1 MHFLELPLRWAD
13 RQYLTQHGPCPQNRF
28 ILWMMLYSHTL
39 LEKPLAFLTFGSA
52 VSCWGSG
59 SARAVCGPSNTG
71 LWLRCPFWQRQKLSR
86 FTWALLEGL
95 PSCRWALSS
104 PGNIPRERW
113 WKHLLVHPDCSRQ
126 LPCVP
131 RDGTTPKSL
140 LWFVMHAGYNGS
152 ETSENPSEF
161 PLVHSVPC
169 SGTTQICAK
178 RQFRL
183 GKGYAIFLY
192 LCFLSHFVK
201 HGHVACNEDI
211 CSFCRK
217 LWKSVRVC
225 LVPSVAILINS
236 WKLWQ
241 T

>member
-1 MHFLELPLRWAD
+1 MSRD
-13 RQYLTQHGPCPQNRF
+13 RQYLTQHGPCFQNRF
-28 ILWMMLYSHTL
+28 ILLTVLYSLTSPQ
-39 LEKPLAFLTFGSA
+39 KPSAFWLFRSA
-52 VSCWGSG
+52 VSSCWGSG
-59 SARAVCGPSNTG
+59 RAWAVQGLSVAAAALDCGQHVLFDGDKRCQGSYG
-71 LWLRCPFWQRQKLSR
+71 LCWRGSTHAGEHCHP
-86 FTWALLEGL
+86 LETF
-95 PSCRWALSS
+95 PRRDDENISC
-104 PGNIPRERW
+104 
-113 WKHLLVHPDCSRQ
+113 VHPDWSRE
-126 LPCVP
+126 LPCFP
-131 RDGTTPKSL
+131 RDGATPKSL
-140 LWFVMHAGYNGS
+140 LLSLTHTRYEGL
-152 ETSENPSEF
+152 ETSENRSEF

-169 SGTTQICAK
+169 SGTAQICAK

-201 HGHVACNEDI
+201 RGHVACNEDI

-217 LWKSVRVC
+217 LWKSACVC

>member
-1 MHFLELPLRWAD
+1 
-13 RQYLTQHGPCPQNRF
+13 
-28 ILWMMLYSHTL
+28 MLYSPTL
-39 LEKPLAFLTFGSA
+39 LERPLAFLTFRSA

-71 LWLRCPFWQRQKLSR
+71 LWLRCPFWQRQKVSR

-104 PGNIPRERW
+104 PGNIPQERW
-113 WKHLLVHPDCSRQ
+113 WKHLLVHPDCSRE

-161 PLVHSVPC
+161 PLVHSVPR

-201 HGHVACNEDI
+201 RGHVACNEDI

>member
-1 MHFLELPLRWAD
+1 MAPAAVDCGWHVLFNRAKRLLGSYGLYWRGFSGEHGQPLK
-13 RQYLTQHGPCPQNRF
+13 
-28 ILWMMLYSHTL
+28 TL
-39 LEKPLAFLTFGSA
+39 LRRDGENISCLHFG
-52 VSCWGSG
+52 W
-59 SARAVCGPSNTG
+59 
-71 LWLRCPFWQRQKLSR
+71 SR
-86 FTWALLEGL
+86 EVQCF
-95 PSCRWALSS
+95 
-104 PGNIPRERW
+104 
-113 WKHLLVHPDCSRQ
+113 
-126 LPCVP
+126 P
-131 RDGTTPKSL
+131 RDETTLKSL
-140 LWFVMHAGYNGS
+140 LLFSMPTGYSGVD
-152 ETSENPSEF
+152 TSEKSFQF

-169 SGTTQICAK
+169 SGTTKICAK

-201 HGHVACNEDI
+201 RGHVACNEDI

-217 LWKSVRVC
+217 LWKSVCVC